1 VTRTAI
7 DPPVSDEHDTM
18 SPVPALRTTDLI
30 GRDAELE
37 QLTAQLGIR
46 TSGDGRTDRRTDRQP
61 ESLPEPDARAMLL
74 AGDAG
79 VGKTRLLISL
89 RDAALEAGWQAV
101 VGHCLDLA
109 DSSLPYLPFSEVLGR
124 VMAEHAD
131 VASRVLEQHPTLA
144 RLQPGRRIRSSE
156 TASGDQALDRGNVY
170 DAFGDLL
177 AALAEQAPLLLVV
190 EDAHWADESTRDMLS
205 YLFSR
210 PVPGVSLIVS
220 YRADDLHRRHP
231 LRRQVAE
238 WLRLRGVDRLQLEPL
253 ADDAVRRLVRA
264 LHPTTMS
271 EAEYVSI
278 VDRAEGNPFFVEELV
293 GAAWSGQVPGELADL
308 LLVHLDRLDDTTRQV
323 VRLVSVAGRQVSHGL
338 LAAVSDLGS
347 AELEAALRTAVEAH
361 VLVASR
367 GGTYAFRHALLGEAV
382 YDDLLPGE
390 RMRLHAD
397 FVSALGEGRAV
408 GTAAE
413 LAQHARR
420 ADDRPVAIRASI
432 EAGEEALAVGGPS
445 EAATHLLDALELID
459 TSRTP
464 IADVDP
470 HALARRCAEALV
482 AAGRVPKAVKVLRA
496 RLATLPADTDGTDR
510 GQLLTTLAS
519 ALMLTDT
526 TESPHEIAAEAV
538 ELLRGGPPK
547 LLARALSVHAET
559 MRSWRAVEA
568 RTAALEALE
577 IAERNDLTSL
587 AVELHTTLAGLDP
600 AGGEDPGTGWRA
612 AAERARRA
620 GLIEP
625 ELRALYFLGRLHHDR
640 GELDRA
646 VEVYAEVLARSE
658 VGGLTWSP
666 YPAEARLLLAVAMT
680 HQGRLDEA
688 WALLD
693 VTGQDPPMVYEWLYF
708 AHQMLI
714 TIGIR
719 GDTHIKALERLRDYW
734 RSDGLTAITAGSAEL
749 MRAAAAGDAATA
761 VTAYDDVVAAVVPLW
776 HDWFQARLRL
786 STLVIGAFA
795 SAAAHQSGDERAA
808 AAADVERLVGD
819 GARVIDFYAPYDH
832 SHGPEYRMWVARRT
846 AEHLRWRWL
855 AQVDPPS
862 ATELVEA
869 WRAAEETALAYG
881 SVPEIAQARVR
892 LAGVL
897 RATGDAAGARRVADL
912 AREAAHAMRA
922 RALLAE
928 LTAQGSTASPA
939 ASTEAAVLTP
949 RESEVLALVAEGR
962 TNGEI
967 GKQLF
972 ISTKTVSV
980 HVSNV
985 LAKLDA
991 ASRTEAVAVARRR
1004 GLL

>member
-1 VTRTAI
+1 
-7 DPPVSDEHDTM
+7 M
-18 SPVPALRTTDLI
+18 SSVPALRTTDLI

-37 QLTAQLGIR
+37 ELSSQLGIR
-46 TSGDGRTDRRTDRQP
+46 ASGGDAT
-61 ESLPEPDARAMLL
+61 ARAMLV

-79 VGKTRLLISL
+79 VGKTRLLMAL
-89 RDAALEAGWQAV
+89 RDAAIEADWHV
-101 VGHCLDLA
+101 VAGHCLDLA
-109 DSSLPYLPFSEVLGR
+109 DSSLPYLPFSEILGR
-124 VMAEHAD
+124 LMADLPD
-131 VASRVLEQHPTLA
+131 VAGRVLEQHPTLA

-177 AALAEQAPLLLVV
+177 SAVAEQAPLLVVV

-205 YLFSR
+205 FLFSR
-210 PVPGVSLIVS
+210 PVPGVALVVS

-238 WLRLRGVDRLQLEPL
+238 WMRLRGVDRLQVEPL
-253 ADDAVRRLVRA
+253 ADDDVRRLVRA
-264 LHPTTMS
+264 LHPATLS

-278 VDRAEGNPFFVEELV
+278 VDRAEGNPFFIEELV
-293 GAAWSGQVPGELADL
+293 GATWSGQVPGELADV
-308 LLVHLDRLDDTTRQV
+308 LLVHLDRLDETTRQV

-338 LAAVSDLGS
+338 LAAVSDLD
-347 AELEAALRTAVEAH
+347 ATQLEGALRAAVDAH
-361 VLVASR
+361 VLTASR

-390 RMRLHAD
+390 RSRLHAA
-397 FVSALGEGRAV
+397 FVSALGEGRAM

-420 ADDRPVAIRASI
+420 ADDRPVAVRASI

-445 EAATHLLDALELID
+445 EAATHFLDALELID
-459 TSRTP
+459 TAREP
-464 IADVDP
+464 VPDVD
-470 HALARRCAEALV
+470 AFVLARRCAEALI
-482 AAGRVPKAVKVLRA
+482 ASGRVPKAVKVLRA
-496 RLATLPADTDGTDR
+496 RLATLPAEGADLDR
-510 GQLLTTLAS
+510 GQLMTALAS

-526 TESPHEIAAEAV
+526 TESPREIAAEAV

-547 LLARALSVHAET
+547 LQVRALLVQAQSLSGWHADEARAIAL
-559 MRSWRAVEA
+559 R
-568 RTAALEALE
+568 ALEL
-577 IAERNDLTSL
+577 AERNDLTSL
-587 AVELHTTLAGLDP
+587 AVELHTTVAGLDP
-600 AGGEDPGTGWRA
+600 AGGASPSAGWRA

-625 ELRALYFLGRLHHDR
+625 ELRALYLLGRHHHDE
-640 GELDRA
+640 GDLDTA
-646 VEVYAEVLARSE
+646 VEVYREVIDRSE
-658 VGGLTWSP
+658 IGGLTWSP
-666 YPAEARLLLAVAMT
+666 YPAEARLLLAVALT

-688 WALLD
+688 WELLD
-693 VTGQDPPMVYEWLYF
+693 VSGQNPPMIFEWLYF

-719 GDTHIKALERLRDYW
+719 GDTHSRALERLRDYW
-734 RSDGLTAITAGSAEL
+734 GTDGLTAISAGGAEI
-749 MRAAAAGDAATA
+749 MRDVAAGDPAHALA
-761 VTAYDDVVAAVVPLW
+761 VYDDVVRTVVPLW
-776 HDWFQARLRL
+776 HEWFQARLRL
-786 STLVIGAFA
+786 ATLAVAAF
-795 SAAAHQSGDERAA
+795 AA
-808 AAADVERLVGD
+808 AAPRQSAEEREAAAGDVERLVAD
-819 GARVIDFYAPYDH
+819 GGRVIDFYAPYDG

-862 ATELVEA
+862 ADELVGA
-869 WRAAEETALAYG
+869 WRAAEEAAVAYG
-881 SVPEIAQARVR
+881 SVPEIAQTRVR

-897 RATGDAAGARRVADL
+897 RAAGDAQGARATADL
-912 AREAAHAMRA
+912 AREAAQALRA
-922 RALLAE
+922 RPLLAE
-928 LTAQGSTASPA
+928 LTAIGSAPA
-939 ASTEAAVLTP
+939 PATGSEVATLTP
-949 RESEVLALVAEGR
+949 REAEILALVAEGR
-962 TNGEI
+962 SNGEI

-980 HVSNV
+980 HVSNI

-991 ASRTEAVAVARRR
+991 ASRTEAAAVARRR

>member
-1 VTRTAI
+1 MTRTTIGPAL
-7 DPPVSDEHDTM
+7 SGRQDTM
-18 SPVPALRTTDLI
+18 SSVPALRTTDLI

-37 QLTAQLGIR
+37 ELSSQLGIR
-46 TSGDGRTDRRTDRQP
+46 ASRDVTGDP
-61 ESLPEPDARAMLL
+61 SVRAMLV

-79 VGKTRLLISL
+79 VGKTRVLMAL
-89 RDAALEAGWQAV
+89 RDAAIDAGWHV
-101 VGHCLDLA
+101 VAGHCLDLA

-124 VMAEHAD
+124 VMADMPD
-131 VASRVLEQHPTLA
+131 VAAGVLEQHPTLA

-170 DAFGDLL
+170 DAFADLL
-177 AALAEQAPLLLVV
+177 AAVAVDAPLLVVV
-190 EDAHWADESTRDMLS
+190 EDTHWADESTRDMLS
-205 YLFSR
+205 FLFSR
-210 PVPGVSLIVS
+210 PLPGVTLVVS

-238 WLRLRGVDRLQLEPL
+238 WMRLRGVDRLQLDPL
-253 ADDAVRRLVRA
+253 ADDDVRRLVRA
-264 LHPTTMS
+264 LRPGTLS

-293 GAAWSGQVPGELADL
+293 GAARTGQVPGELTDV
-308 LLVHLDRLDDTTRQV
+308 LLVHLDRLDETTRRV

-338 LAAVSDLGS
+338 LAAVSDLG
-347 AELEAALRTAVEAH
+347 ATELETALRTAVEAH

-390 RMRLHAD
+390 RTRLHAD

-420 ADDRPVAIRASI
+420 ADDRPVAIHASI

-445 EAATHLLDALELID
+445 EAATHFLDALELLDTARAPVADID
-459 TSRTP
+459 TQ
-464 IADVDP
+464 
-470 HALARRCAEALV
+470 ALVRRCAEALV

-496 RLATLPADTDGTDR
+496 RLATMSPETSDLDR
-510 GQLLTTLAS
+510 GQLLTALAS
-519 ALMLTDT
+519 ALLLTDT
-526 TESPHEIAAEAV
+526 TESPRETAAQAV
-538 ELLRGGPPK
+538 GLLREGPAK
-547 LLARALSVHAET
+547 LLARALFVQAET
-559 MRSWRAVEA
+559 LGDWHADEA

-600 AGGEDPGTGWRA
+600 AGGEDPGVGWRA
-612 AAERARRA
+612 AADRARA
-620 GLIEP
+620 VGLIEP

-640 GELDRA
+640 GDLDA
-646 VEVYAEVLARSE
+646 AGDVYREVLARSE

-666 YPAEARLLLAVAMT
+666 YPAEVRLLLAVALT
-680 HQGRLDEA
+680 HQGRLGKA
-688 WALLD
+688 WWTLD
-693 VTGQDPPMVYEWLYF
+693 VTGQDPPMVYEWMYF
-708 AHQMLI
+708 AHQVLI
-714 TIGIR
+714 QHGLR
-719 GDTHIKALERLRDYW
+719 GSPHGDNALQRLREHW
-734 RSDGLTAITAGSAEL
+734 GADGLTAITAGTAEIL
-749 MRAAAAGDAATA
+749 LAAAAGDPARALA
-761 VTAYDDVVAAVVPLW
+761 VYDDVVASVVPLW
-776 HDWFQARLRL
+776 HEWFQARLRL
-786 STLVIGAFA
+786 ATLVVGAYA
-795 SAAAHQSGDERAA
+795 GAAAHQSADERASA
-808 AAADVERLVGD
+808 RAVVDRLVSD
-819 GARVIDFYAPYDH
+819 GARVVDFYARYEA
-832 SHGPEYRMWVARRT
+832 SRGPEYRMWVARRT

-855 AQVDPPS
+855 AQVDPPPS
-862 ATELVEA
+862 DELVGA
-869 WRAAEETALAYG
+869 WRTAEETALAYG

-897 RATGDAAGARRVADL
+897 RAAGDPAGARVAADL
-912 AREAAHAMRA
+912 AREAAHAMKA
-922 RALLAE
+922 EPLLAE
-928 LTAQGSTASPA
+928 LVAQGSAPAPATASSP
-939 ASTEAAVLTP
+939 AVLTP
-949 RESEVLALVAEGR
+949 REAEVLALVAEGR
-962 TNGEI
+962 SNGEI

-991 ASRTEAVAVARRR
+991 ASRTEAAAVARRR

>member
-1 VTRTAI
+1 
-7 DPPVSDEHDTM
+7 M
-18 SPVPALRTTDLI
+18 PALRTTDLI

-46 TSGDGRTDRRTDRQP
+46 TSGADRTV
-61 ESLPEPDARAMLL
+61 RAMLV

-79 VGKTRLLISL
+79 VGKTRVLMAL
-89 RDAALEAGWQAV
+89 RDVALEAGWQV
-101 VGHCLDLA
+101 VAGHCLDLA

-124 VMAEHAD
+124 MMADEPD
-131 VASRVLEQHPTLA
+131 VAARVLEQHPTLA

-177 AALAEQAPLLLVV
+177 SAVAGQAPLLVIV

-205 YLFSR
+205 FLFSR
-210 PVPGVSLIVS
+210 PVPGVSLVVS

-238 WLRLRGVDRLQLEPL
+238 WMRMRGIDRLQVEPL
-253 ADDAVRRLVRA
+253 ADDDVRILVKA
-264 LHPTTMS
+264 LHPSTMS
-271 EAEYVSI
+271 EAEYASI
-278 VDRAEGNPFFVEELV
+278 VDRAEGNPFFIEELV
-293 GAAWSGQVPGELADL
+293 GASWSGQVPGELADV
-308 LLVHLDRLDDTTRQV
+308 LLVHLDRLDETTRKV
-323 VRLVSVAGRQVSHGL
+323 VRIVSVAGRQVSHGL
-338 LAAVSDLGS
+338 LAAVSDLGA
-347 AELEAALRTAVEAH
+347 AELETALRNAVESH

-397 FVSALGEGRAV
+397 FVAALGEGRAV

-445 EAATHLLDALELID
+445 EAATHFLDALELVD
-459 TSRTP
+459 TARVPVT
-464 IADVDP
+464 DVDVL
-470 HALARRCAEALV
+470 ALARRCAEALV
-482 AAGRVPKAVKVLRA
+482 ASGRVHKAVKVLRA
-496 RLATLPADTDGTDR
+496 RLATLPTEGAEIER
-510 GQLLTTLAS
+510 GQLLTALAS
-519 ALMLTDT
+519 ALLLTDT
-526 TESPHEIAAEAV
+526 TDSPRETAAEAV
-538 ELLRGGPPK
+538 ELLRGAPPK
-547 LLARALSVHAET
+547 LLARALLVHAQ
-559 MRSWRAVEA
+559 SLGGWHADEA
-568 RTAALEALE
+568 RAIAVQALE

-587 AVELHTTLAGLDP
+587 AVELHTTVAGLDP
-600 AGGEDPGTGWRA
+600 DGSASPSAGWRA

-625 ELRALYFLGRLHHDR
+625 ELRALYLLGRLHQDE
-640 GELDRA
+640 GDLDRA
-646 VEVYAEVLARSE
+646 VEVYREVIERSE

-666 YPAEARLLLAVAMT
+666 YPAESRLLLAVALT

-688 WALLD
+688 WDLLD
-693 VTGQDPPMVYEWLYF
+693 VSGQNPPMVFEWLYF

-714 TIGIR
+714 CIGIR
-719 GDTHIKALERLRDYW
+719 GDDHGKALDRLRDYW
-734 RSDGLTAITAGSAEL
+734 GTDGLTAISAGSAEL
-749 MRAAAAGDAATA
+749 MRAAARGDAAGA
-761 VTAYDDVVAAVVPLW
+761 VAVYDEVVATVVPLW

-786 STLVIGAFA
+786 ATLVVGALA
-795 SAAAHQSGDERAA
+795 NAAPHQSADERDAA
-808 AAADVERLVGD
+808 RADVERMMSD
-819 GARVIDFYAPYDH
+819 GGRVIDFYAPYDG
-832 SHGPEYRMWVARRT
+832 SHGPEYRMWVARRS

-862 ATELVEA
+862 SDELVAA
-869 WRAAEETALAYG
+869 WRSAEETAVAYG
-881 SVPEIAQARVR
+881 SVPEVAQARVR

-897 RATGDAAGARRVADL
+897 RAAGDAPGAREVADL
-912 AREAAHAMRA
+912 ARASAHAMRA
-922 RALLAE
+922 TALLAE
-928 LTAQGSTASPA
+928 LTALGSAPA
-939 ASTEAAVLTP
+939 PATGAGDDTVLTP
-949 RESEVLALVAEGR
+949 REREILALVAEGR
-962 TNGEI
+962 SNGEI

-980 HVSNV
+980 HVSNI

-991 ASRTEAVAVARRR
+991 ASRTEAAAVARRR

>member
-1 VTRTAI
+1 MTRTAI
-7 DPPVSDEHDTM
+7 DPRVSERHDTM
-18 SPVPALRTTDLI
+18 SSVPALRTTDLI

-37 QLTAQLGIR
+37 ELTSQLGIR
-46 TSGDGRTDRRTDRQP
+46 ASGG
-61 ESLPEPDARAMLL
+61 EASVRAMLV

-79 VGKTRLLISL
+79 VGKTRLLMSL
-89 RDAALEAGWQAV
+89 RDAAIEADWHV
-101 VGHCLDLA
+101 VAGHCLDRA
-109 DSSLPYLPFSEVLGR
+109 DSSLPYLPVSEILGR
-124 VMAEHAD
+124 VMADLPD
-131 VASRVLEQHPTLA
+131 VAERVLGQHPTLA

-177 AALAEQAPLLLVV
+177 SAVAAQAPLLVIV

-205 YLFSR
+205 FLFSS
-210 PVPGVSLIVS
+210 PVPGVALVVS

-238 WLRLRGVDRLQLEPL
+238 WMRLRGVDRLQLEPL
-253 ADDAVRRLVRA
+253 ADDDVRRLVRA
-264 LHPTTMS
+264 LHPATMS

-278 VDRAEGNPFFVEELV
+278 VDRAEGNPFFIEELV
-293 GAAWSGQVPGELADL
+293 GAAWSGQVPGELADV
-308 LLVHLDRLDDTTRQV
+308 LLVHLDRLDETARQV
-323 VRLVSVAGRQVSHGL
+323 TRVVSVAGRQVSHGL
-338 LAAVSDLGS
+338 LAAVSDLGPT
-347 AELEAALRTAVEAH
+347 ELETALRTAVEAN

-390 RMRLHAD
+390 RVRLHAD

-420 ADDRPVAIRASI
+420 ADDRPVAVRASI

-445 EAATHLLDALELID
+445 EAATHFLDALELID

-464 IADVDP
+464 VPDVD
-470 HALARRCAEALV
+470 ALALVRRCAEALI

-496 RLATLPADTDGTDR
+496 RLASLPVDVPDADR
-510 GQLLTTLAS
+510 GQLLTALAS

-526 TESPHEIAAEAV
+526 TASPRETAAEAV
-538 ELLRGGPPK
+538 ELLRDAPPK
-547 LLARALSVHAET
+547 LLARALFVHAE
-559 MRSWRAVEA
+559 SLGNWRADEA
-568 RTAALEALE
+568 RAAALEALDL
-577 IAERNDLTSL
+577 AERNDLTSL

-612 AAERARRA
+612 AAERARAA

-640 GELDRA
+640 GDLDRA
-646 VEVYAEVLARSE
+646 VEVYREVIARSE
-658 VGGLTWSP
+658 IGGLIWSP
-666 YPAEARLLLAVAMT
+666 YPAEARLLLAVALT
-680 HQGRLDEA
+680 HLGRLDEA
-688 WALLD
+688 WELLD
-693 VTGQDPPMVYEWLYF
+693 VTGQDPPMVYEWLFF

-714 TIGIR
+714 VIGIR
-719 GDTHIKALERLRDYW
+719 GDTHIRALERLRDYW
-734 RSDGLTAITAGSAEL
+734 ASDGLTAITAGSAEV
-749 MRAAAAGDAATA
+749 MRAAAAADPERA
-761 VTAYDDVVAAVVPLW
+761 VAVYDDVVASVVPLW

-786 STLVIGAFA
+786 ATLVVGAFA
-795 SAAAHQSGDERAA
+795 SAAAHQPADEREAA
-808 AAADVERLVGD
+808 RADVDRMMSD
-819 GARVIDFYAPYDH
+819 GGKVIDFYSRYEA
-832 SHGPEYRMWVARRT
+832 SRGPEYRMWVARRT

-855 AQVDPPS
+855 AQVDAPS
-862 ATELVEA
+862 SDELVAA
-869 WRAAEETALAYG
+869 WRAAEEAAVAYG
-881 SVPEIAQARVR
+881 SVPEVAQTRVR

-897 RATGDAAGARRVADL
+897 RAAGDTQGARTVADQ
-912 AREAAHAMRA
+912 AREVAHAIGA
-922 RALLAE
+922 RPLLDE
-928 LTAQGSTASPA
+928 LTALGSAPA
-939 ASTEAAVLTP
+939 PATGAAVTSLTP
-949 RESEVLALVAEGR
+949 REAEILALVAEGR
-962 TNGEI
+962 SNGEI

-980 HVSNV
+980 HVSNI

-991 ASRTEAVAVARRR
+991 ASRTEAAAVARRR

>member
-1 VTRTAI
+1 VSHTAI
-7 DPPVSDEHDTM
+7 DPRMSDRHDTM
-18 SPVPALRTTDLI
+18 SSVPALRTTDLI

-46 TSGDGRTDRRTDRQP
+46 TSGGGPVEQ
-61 ESLPEPDARAMLL
+61 SVRAMLL
-74 AGDAG
+74 GGDAG
-79 VGKTRLLISL
+79 VGKTRVLMAL
-89 RDAALEAGWQAV
+89 RDAALEAGWKV
-101 VGHCLDLA
+101 VAGHCLDLA
-109 DSSLPYLPFSEVLGR
+109 DSSLPYLPFSEVLGIA
-124 VMAEHAD
+124 MTEHPD
-131 VASRVLEQHPTLA
+131 IASRVLEQHPTLA

-177 AALAEQAPLLLVV
+177 SAVAEQAPLLVVV

-205 YLFSR
+205 FLFSR
-210 PVPGVSLIVS
+210 PVPGVSLVVS

-253 ADDAVRRLVRA
+253 TDDAVRRLVRA
-264 LHPTTMS
+264 LHPATMS

-293 GAAWSGQVPGELADL
+293 GAAWSGHVPGELADL

-323 VRLVSVAGRQVSHGL
+323 VRIVSVAGRQVSHGL
-338 LAAVSDLGS
+338 LAEVSDLGP
-347 AELEAALRTAVEAH
+347 AELEAALRTAVEAN

-397 FVSALGEGRAV
+397 FVKALGEGRAI

-420 ADDRPVAIRASI
+420 ADDRSVAIRASI

-445 EAATHLLDALELID
+445 EAATHFLDALELID

-464 IADVDP
+464 VADVDAF
-470 HALARRCAEALV
+470 ALARRCADALV
-482 AAGRVPKAVKVLRA
+482 ASGRVPKAVKVLRA
-496 RLATLPADTDGTDR
+496 RLATLPEDGAELDR
-510 GQLLTTLAS
+510 GQLMTALAS

-526 TESPHEIAAEAV
+526 TDSPREIAAEAV

-547 LLARALSVHAET
+547 LVARALLVQAQSLLGWEVDDA
-559 MRSWRAVEA
+559 RAV
-568 RTAALEALE
+568 ALQALE
-577 IAERNDLTSL
+577 IAERHDLTSL
-587 AVELHTTLAGLDP
+587 AVELHATVAGLDP
-600 AGGEDPGTGWRA
+600 AGGASPSAGWRA
-612 AAERARRA
+612 AAERAREA

-625 ELRALYFLGRLHHDR
+625 ELRALYLLGRFHHDE
-640 GELDRA
+640 GDLDTAIDVYR
-646 VEVYAEVLARSE
+646 EVIARSE
-658 VGGLTWSP
+658 VGGLIWSP
-666 YPAEARLLLAVAMT
+666 YPAEARLLMAVALT

-688 WALLD
+688 WELLD
-693 VTGQDPPMVYEWLYF
+693 VSGQNPPMIFEWLYF

-719 GDTHIKALERLRDYW
+719 GEPRPRALERLRDYW
-734 RSDGLTAITAGSAEL
+734 GTDGLTALSAASAEL
-749 MRAAAAGDAATA
+749 MAAGAVGDAARA
-761 VTAYDDVVAAVVPLW
+761 VAVYDDLVAVVVPLW
-776 HDWFQARLRL
+776 HEWFQARLRI
-786 STLVIGAFA
+786 STLTVAALA
-795 SAAAHQSGDERAA
+795 SAAPRQSSEERQSS
-808 AAADVERLVGD
+808 AADVERLMGD
-819 GARVIDFYAPYDH
+819 GARVIDFYAPYDG

-855 AQVDPPS
+855 AQVEPP
-862 ATELVEA
+862 AAEELVGA
-869 WRAAEETALAYG
+869 WRAAEETAVAFG
-881 SVPEIAQARVR
+881 SVPEVAQARVR

-897 RATGDAAGARRVADL
+897 RATGDAAGARQVADL
-912 AREAAHAMRA
+912 ARQTAHAIGA

-928 LTAQGSTASPA
+928 LIAQGSTPSPTT
-939 ASTEAAVLTP
+939 STEVAVLTP
-949 RESEVLALVAEGR
+949 RESEILALVAEGR
-962 TNGEI
+962 SNGEI

>member
-1 VTRTAI
+1 VSHTAI
-7 DPPVSDEHDTM
+7 DPRVSDRQDTM
-18 SPVPALRTTDLI
+18 SSVPALRTTDLI

-46 TSGDGRTDRRTDRQP
+46 TSGGGRPVEQ
-61 ESLPEPDARAMLL
+61 SVRAMLL
-74 AGDAG
+74 GGDAG
-79 VGKTRLLISL
+79 VGKTRVLMAL
-89 RDAALEAGWQAV
+89 RDAALEAGWQV
-101 VGHCLDLA
+101 VAGHCLDLA
-109 DSSLPYLPFSEVLGR
+109 DSSLPYLPFSEVLGI
-124 VMAEHAD
+124 AITEHPD

-177 AALAEQAPLLLVV
+177 SAVAEQAPLLVVV

-205 YLFSR
+205 FLFSR
-210 PVPGVSLIVS
+210 PVPGVSLVVS

-253 ADDAVRRLVRA
+253 TDDAVRRLVRA
-264 LHPTTMS
+264 LHPATMS

-308 LLVHLDRLDDTTRQV
+308 LLVRLDRLDEPTRRV
-323 VRLVSVAGRQVSHGL
+323 VRIVSVAGRQVSHGL
-338 LAAVSDLGS
+338 LAEVSDLAP
-347 AELEAALRTAVEAH
+347 AELEAALRTAVEAN

-397 FVSALGEGRAV
+397 FVSALGEGRAI

-464 IADVDP
+464 VPDVDAS
-470 HALARRCAEALV
+470 ALARRCADALV
-482 AAGRVPKAVKVLRA
+482 ASGRVPKAVKVLRA
-496 RLATLPADTDGTDR
+496 RLATLPEEGADLDR
-510 GQLLTTLAS
+510 GQLMTALAS

-526 TESPHEIAAEAV
+526 TDSPREIAAAAV

-547 LLARALSVHAET
+547 LVARALLVHAQSLLGWEVDDA
-559 MRSWRAVEA
+559 RAV
-568 RTAALEALE
+568 ALQALE
-577 IAERNDLTSL
+577 IAERHDLTNL
-587 AVELHTTLAGLDP
+587 AVELHATVAGLDP
-600 AGGEDPGTGWRA
+600 AGGASPSAGWRA
-612 AAERARRA
+612 AADRARKA

-625 ELRALYFLGRLHHDR
+625 ELRALYLLGRLHQDE
-640 GELDRA
+640 GELDTAIDVYR
-646 VEVYAEVLARSE
+646 EVIARSE
-658 VGGLTWSP
+658 VGGLIWSP
-666 YPAEARLLLAVAMT
+666 YPAESRLLLAVALT

-688 WALLD
+688 WELLD
-693 VTGQDPPMVYEWLYF
+693 VSGQNPPMVFEWLYF

-719 GDTHIKALERLRDYW
+719 GEPKPKALERLRDYW
-734 RSDGLTAITAGSAEL
+734 GTDGLTALSAASAEL
-749 MRAAAAGDAATA
+749 MAAAAVGDAARA
-761 VTAYDDVVAAVVPLW
+761 VAVYDDVVAVVVPLW
-776 HDWFQARLRL
+776 HEWFQARLRL
-786 STLVIGAFA
+786 ATLTVAALA
-795 SAAAHQSGDERAA
+795 SAAPRQSAEERQA
-808 AAADVERLVGD
+808 AAADVERLMGD
-819 GARVIDFYAPYDH
+819 GARVIDFYAPYDG
-832 SHGPEYRMWVARRT
+832 SHGPEYRMWVARRA

-862 ATELVEA
+862 AEELVDA
-869 WRAAEETALAYG
+869 WRAAEETAVAFG

-897 RATGDAAGARRVADL
+897 RATGDAAGARQVADL
-912 AREAAHAMRA
+912 AREAAHAIGSRH
-922 RALLAE
+922 LVAE

-939 ASTEAAVLTP
+939 ASTEVTALTP
-949 RESEVLALVAEGR
+949 RESEILALVAEGR
-962 TNGEI
+962 SNGEI

>member
-1 VTRTAI
+1 
-7 DPPVSDEHDTM
+7 M

-46 TSGDGRTDRRTDRQP
+46 TSGAGRAPGPTPVQT
-61 ESLPEPDARAMLL
+61 ARAILV

-79 VGKTRLLISL
+79 VGKTRILMAL
-89 RDAALEAGWQAV
+89 RDSALEADWQV
-101 VGHCLDLA
+101 VAGHCLDLA
-109 DSSLPYLPFSEVLGR
+109 DSSLPYLPFSEILGHL
-124 VMAEHAD
+124 MADLPDAT
-131 VASRVLEQHPTLA
+131 ARVLEQHPTLA

-177 AALAEQAPLLLVV
+177 AAAAEQAPLLVVV

-205 YLFSR
+205 FLFSR
-210 PVPGVSLIVS
+210 PVPGVSLVVS

-238 WLRLRGVDRLQLEPL
+238 WMRLRGVDRLQLEPL

-264 LHPTTMS
+264 LHPATMS

-278 VDRAEGNPFFVEELV
+278 VDRAEGNPFFIEELV
-293 GAAWSGQVPGELADL
+293 GAAWSGQVPGELADV

-338 LAAVSDLGS
+338 LATVSDLGP
-347 AELEAALRTAVEAH
+347 AELEGALRAAVDAH

-397 FVSALGEGRAV
+397 FVAALGEGRAV

-445 EAATHLLDALELID
+445 EAATHFLDALELID
-459 TSRTP
+459 TARIPVTD
-464 IADVDP
+464 IDALQ
-470 HALARRCAEALV
+470 LARRCAEALV
-482 AAGRVPKAVKVLRA
+482 AAGRVPKAVKVLRS
-496 RLATLPADTDGTDR
+496 RLATLPADSPGTDR
-510 GQLLTTLAS
+510 GQLLTAMAS

-547 LLARALSVHAET
+547 LLARALSVLAET
-559 MRSWRAVEA
+559 LHSWRGDDA
-568 RTAALEALE
+568 RAAALEALE
-577 IAERNDLTSL
+577 LAERLDLTSL
-587 AVELHTTLAGLDP
+587 AVELHTPLAGLDP

-612 AAERARRA
+612 AATRARRA

-640 GELDRA
+640 GDLGA
-646 VEVYAEVLARSE
+646 AIEVYGEVIARSE
-658 VGGLTWSP
+658 VGGLVWSP
-666 YPAEARLLLAVAMT
+666 YPAEARLLLAVALT

-708 AHQMLI
+708 AHQMFI
-714 TIGIR
+714 TIGLR
-719 GDTHIKALERLRDYW
+719 GGTHSLALERLRDYW
-734 RSDGLTAITAGSAEL
+734 GTDGLTAITAGSAEL
-749 MRAAAAGDAATA
+749 MRAAAAA
-761 VTAYDDVVAAVVPLW
+761 
-776 HDWFQARLRL
+776 
-786 STLVIGAFA
+786 
-795 SAAAHQSGDERAA
+795 
-808 AAADVERLVGD
+808 
-819 GARVIDFYAPYDH
+819 
-832 SHGPEYRMWVARRT
+832 
-846 AEHLRWRWL
+846 
-855 AQVDPPS
+855 
-862 ATELVEA
+862 
-869 WRAAEETALAYG
+869 
-881 SVPEIAQARVR
+881 
-892 LAGVL
+892 
-897 RATGDAAGARRVADL
+897 DAAGAL
-912 AREAAHAMRA
+912 ATM
-922 RALLAE
+922 
-928 LTAQGSTASPA
+928 SS
-939 ASTEAAVLTP
+939 
-949 RESEVLALVAEGR
+949 
-962 TNGEI
+962 
-967 GKQLF
+967 
-972 ISTKTVSV
+972 
-980 HVSNV
+980 
-985 LAKLDA
+985 
-991 ASRTEAVAVARRR
+991 
-1004 GLL
+1004 

>member
-1 VTRTAI
+1 MTRTAI
-7 DPPVSDEHDTM
+7 APRVSAEHDTM
-18 SPVPALRTTDLI
+18 SSVPALRTTDLI

-37 QLTAQLGIR
+37 ELTSQLGIR
-46 TSGDGRTDRRTDRQP
+46 ASGGDPTV
-61 ESLPEPDARAMLL
+61 RAMLV

-79 VGKTRLLISL
+79 VGKTRLLMSL
-89 RDAALEAGWQAV
+89 RDAAIDADWHVLA
-101 VGHCLDLA
+101 GHCLDLA
-109 DSSLPYLPFSEVLGR
+109 DSSLPYLPFSEILGR
-124 VMAEHAD
+124 VMADLPD
-131 VASRVLEQHPTLA
+131 VAERVLEQHPTLA

-177 AALAEQAPLLLVV
+177 SAVAAQALLLVIV

-205 YLFSR
+205 FLFSR
-210 PVPGVSLIVS
+210 PVPGVALVVS

-238 WLRLRGVDRLQLEPL
+238 WMRLRGVDRLQLEPL
-253 ADDAVRRLVRA
+253 ADDDVRRLVRA
-264 LHPTTMS
+264 LHPATMS

-278 VDRAEGNPFFVEELV
+278 VDRAEGNPFFIEELV
-293 GAAWSGQVPGELADL
+293 GAAWSGQVPGELADV
-308 LLVHLDRLDDTTRQV
+308 LLVHLDRLDETARQV
-323 VRLVSVAGRQVSHGL
+323 ARVVSVAGRQVSHGL
-338 LAAVSDLGS
+338 LAAVSDLGPTD
-347 AELEAALRTAVEAH
+347 LEAALRTAVEAN

-390 RMRLHAD
+390 RARLHAD

-445 EAATHLLDALELID
+445 EAATHFLDALELID

-464 IADVDP
+464 VTDIDP
-470 HALARRCAEALV
+470 LALVRRCAEALI

-496 RLATLPADTDGTDR
+496 RLASLPVDVPDADR
-510 GQLLTTLAS
+510 GQLLTALAS

-526 TESPHEIAAEAV
+526 TASPRETAAEAV
-538 ELLRGGPPK
+538 ELLRDAPPK
-547 LLARALSVHAET
+547 LLARALFVHAET
-559 MRSWRAVEA
+559 LGNWRADEA
-568 RTAALEALE
+568 RAAALEALDL
-577 IAERNDLTSL
+577 AERNDLTSL

-612 AAERARRA
+612 AAERARAA

-640 GELDRA
+640 GDLDAA
-646 VEVYAEVLARSE
+646 VEVYREVIARSE
-658 VGGLTWSP
+658 VGGLIWSP
-666 YPAEARLLLAVAMT
+666 YPAEARLLLAVALT
-680 HQGRLDEA
+680 HLGRLDEA
-688 WALLD
+688 WKLLD
-693 VTGQDPPMVYEWLYF
+693 VTGQDPPMVYEWLFF

-714 TIGIR
+714 IIGIR
-719 GDTHIKALERLRDYW
+719 GDTHTRALERLRDYW
-734 RSDGLTAITAGSAEL
+734 ASDGLTAITAGSAEV
-749 MRAAAAGDAATA
+749 MRAAAAADPRRA
-761 VTAYDDVVAAVVPLW
+761 VAVYDDVVASVVPLW

-786 STLVIGAFA
+786 ATLVVGAFA
-795 SAAAHQSGDERAA
+795 SAAPHQSADEREAA
-808 AAADVERLVGD
+808 RADVDRMMSD
-819 GARVIDFYAPYDH
+819 GGKVIDFYSRYEA
-832 SHGPEYRMWVARRT
+832 SRGPEYRMWVARRS

-855 AQVDPPS
+855 AQVDAPS
-862 ATELVEA
+862 SDELVAA
-869 WRAAEETALAYG
+869 WRAAEEAAVAYG
-881 SVPEIAQARVR
+881 SVPEIAQTRVR

-897 RATGDAAGARRVADL
+897 RAAGDTQGARIAADQ
-912 AREAAHAMRA
+912 AREVAHAIGA
-922 RALLAE
+922 QPLLDE
-928 LTAQGSTASPA
+928 LTAIGSAPA
-939 ASTEAAVLTP
+939 PATGAAVTTLTP
-949 RESEVLALVAEGR
+949 REAEILALVAEGR
-962 TNGEI
+962 SNGEI

-980 HVSNV
+980 HVSNI

-991 ASRTEAVAVARRR
+991 ASRTEAAAVARRR

>member
-1 VTRTAI
+1 MTRTAI
-7 DPPVSDEHDTM
+7 DPPSSDAHDTM
-18 SPVPALRTTDLI
+18 SSVPALRTTDLI

-46 TSGDGRTDRRTDRQP
+46 TSGADHPHEAT
-61 ESLPEPDARAMLL
+61 ARAVLV

-79 VGKTRLLISL
+79 VGKTRVLMAL
-89 RDAALEAGWQAV
+89 RDAALDAGWQV
-101 VGHCLDLA
+101 VAGHCLDLA
-109 DSSLPYLPFSEVLGR
+109 DSSLPYLPFSEILGR
-124 VMAEHAD
+124 VMADLPD
-131 VASRVLEQHPTLA
+131 VAGRVLDVHPTLA

-170 DAFGDLL
+170 DAVGDLL
-177 AALAEQAPLLLVV
+177 SAVAEQAPLLVLV

-205 YLFSR
+205 FLFSR
-210 PVPGVSLIVS
+210 PLPGVSLAVS

-238 WLRLRGVDRLQLEPL
+238 WMRLRGVDRLQLEPL
-253 ADDAVRRLVRA
+253 AEDAVRRLVRA
-264 LHPTTMS
+264 LHPTTLS

-278 VDRAEGNPFFVEELV
+278 VDRAEGNPFFIEELV
-293 GAAWSGQVPGELADL
+293 GATWSGQVPGELADV
-308 LLVHLDRLDDTTRQV
+308 LLVHLDRLDETTRQV
-323 VRLVSVAGRQVSHGL
+323 VRLVSVAGRQVSHAL

-347 AELEAALRTAVEAH
+347 TELESALRAAVDAH

-397 FVSALGEGRAV
+397 FVAALGEGRAV

-445 EAATHLLDALELID
+445 EASTHFLDALELID
-459 TSRTP
+459 TARTP
-464 IADVDP
+464 VTDVDV
-470 HALARRCAEALV
+470 HALARRCAEALI

-496 RLATLPADTDGTDR
+496 RLATLPPGASDVDR
-510 GQLLTTLAS
+510 GQLLTALAS
-519 ALMLTDT
+519 ALLLTDT
-526 TESPHEIAAEAV
+526 TDSPREAAEEAV
-538 ELLRGGPPK
+538 ALLQDGPPK
-547 LLARALSVHAET
+547 LLARALLVLAQSLG
-559 MRSWRAVEA
+559 SWHGDEA
-568 RTAALEALE
+568 RSVALQALEL
-577 IAERNDLTSL
+577 AERHDLQSL
-587 AVELHTTLAGLDP
+587 AVELHTTIAGLDP
-600 AGGEDPGTGWRA
+600 TSGSSPVAGWRA
-612 AAERARRA
+612 AADRARRA

-625 ELRALYFLGRLHHDR
+625 ELRALYLLGRLHHDE
-640 GELDRA
+640 GDLGAA
-646 VEVYAEVLARSE
+646 VAVYREVIARSE

-666 YPAEARLLLAVAMT
+666 YPAEARLLLAVALT
-680 HQGRLDEA
+680 HQGLLDDA
-688 WALLD
+688 WELLD
-693 VTGQDPPMVYEWLYF
+693 VSGQNPPMVFEWLYF

-719 GDTHIKALERLRDYW
+719 GEAKPKALERLRDYW
-734 RSDGLTAITAGSAEL
+734 GTDGLTAISAGTAEL
-749 MRAAAAGDAATA
+749 LRAAAAGDAATA
-761 VTAYDDVVAAVVPLW
+761 VSVYDDVLAAVVPLW
-776 HDWFQARLRL
+776 HEWFQARMRL
-786 STLVIGAFA
+786 ATIAVSAFAAAAPHQSAEEREA
-795 SAAAHQSGDERAA
+795 SAAVVDRMMA
-808 AAADVERLVGD
+808 D
-819 GARVIDFYAPYDH
+819 GARVIDFYAPYDG

-862 ATELVEA
+862 SDELVEA
-869 WRAAEETALAYG
+869 WRAAEDTAVAYG
-881 SVPEIAQARVR
+881 SVPEVAQVRVR
-892 LAGVL
+892 LSGVL
-897 RATGDAAGARRVADL
+897 RATGDAAAARAVGDQ
-912 AREAAHAMRA
+912 AREAAHALRS

-928 LTAQGSTASPA
+928 LTAQGSAPA
-939 ASTEAAVLTP
+939 PVAVSEVAALTP
-949 RESEVLALVAEGR
+949 RESEILALVAEGR
-962 TNGEI
+962 SNGEI

-980 HVSNV
+980 HVSNI

-991 ASRTEAVAVARRR
+991 ASRTEAAAVARRR
-1004 GLL
+1004 GLV